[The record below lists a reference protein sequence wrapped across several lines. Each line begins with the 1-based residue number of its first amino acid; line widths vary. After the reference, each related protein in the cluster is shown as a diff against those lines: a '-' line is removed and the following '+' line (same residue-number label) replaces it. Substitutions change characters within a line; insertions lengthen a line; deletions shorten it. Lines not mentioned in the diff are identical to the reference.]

1 MPTVSEIAAIV
12 PGDGTQA
19 TDSRDIILHRRTGPL
34 QRISDGH
41 RSYASLHYVLFFPY
55 GEDGWHW
62 ELQMH
67 QPEKQNPSRLSQICY
82 AAFRIFPRKLEFSM
96 ILRGGALL
104 QQYLV
109 DIFASADQARLNYLR
124 NNQGQLRASLYSGLE
139 DAVTS
144 AGDENLNLRNLG
156 QRVILPS
163 SYTGGPHYMYQC
175 FQDGL
180 ALAWHFKKIDIF
192 MTVTCNPKWP
202 EIERELLPSQTA
214 ADRPDLVA
222 RVFQMKKDSIINL
235 VYKQGVFGLTVA
247 YIYTIEFQK
256 RGLPHMHML
265 IFLEQ
270 HYKLLTPADID
281 TAICARWPDP
291 EAHPLLFETVQ
302 TCMVHGLCGA
312 LNPNAPCMADGI
324 CTKRYPKIFV
334 DQTCINHEGYPLY
347 YRPDDN

>member
-1 MPTVSEIAAIV
+1 
-12 PGDGTQA
+12 
-19 TDSRDIILHRRTGPL
+19 
-34 QRISDGH
+34 
-41 RSYASLHYVLFFPY
+41 
-55 GEDGWHW
+55 
-62 ELQMH
+62 MH
-67 QPEKQNPSRLSQICY
+67 QPEKQNPSRLSQIRY
-82 AAFRIFPRKLEFSM
+82 AAFRIFPRELEFST

-109 DIFASADQARLNYLR
+109 DIFVSADQARLNYLR

-144 AGDENLNLRNLG
+144 TGDENLNLRNLG

-180 ALAWHFKKIDIF
+180 ALARHFKKIDIF

-235 VYKQGVFGLTVA
+235 VYKQGVFGRTVA

-270 HYKLLTPADID
+270 RYKLLTPADID

-312 LNPNAPCMADGI
+312 LNPNAPCMVDGI